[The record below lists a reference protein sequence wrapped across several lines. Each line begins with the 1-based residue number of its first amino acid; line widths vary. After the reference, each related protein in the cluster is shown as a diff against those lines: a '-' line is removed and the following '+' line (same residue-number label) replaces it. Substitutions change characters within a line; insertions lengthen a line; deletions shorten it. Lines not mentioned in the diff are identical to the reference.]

1 MSTKIERLEQANAL
15 LSRELREKE
24 SEVKRLSVRS
34 TLDKDFKKAQTL
46 DSKLRDAQRN
56 LEDFESEL
64 VVQRDKAN
72 KLQYEVDILRNVV
85 QLRDHPELLRV
96 ADAEVRSR
104 KMEQELRLVK
114 EELIATS
121 EKCKV
126 YYEGCTKAAKE
137 ADALRYKCSRLQD
150 DLDRQSRDMKDLL
163 VEREG
168 YLRAVQEADENR
180 TELHEQL
187 DALEDAHDRRS
198 STIRELEETIST
210 LQHELKELR
219 VDEENARST
228 WDEGHRL
235 LEHTLAQLKECQQE
249 RDQLRVKMQ
258 HLEEED
264 HTNQR
269 RSESLHRT
277 MEALRSENKQMRN
290 QLATWQSRA
299 DEIDQMGRRLAVA
312 DADEAKKQHRI
323 STLEEECSSLRLR
336 LGERERECQGLS
348 HELDSVKEDLA
359 VQTEQMNVLSRN
371 LMSRLERVESE
382 RDAALESCEKFDH
395 DLRVTQEKLSTLSVL
410 MTHHQSLNRTA
421 LASSSAGGVSS
432 ASNSIATPTAG
443 GATNARLQRLL
454 GGEHGGTQGGQQAAE
469 RRGRSPITTSPIDLT
484 AKSMLASG
492 SSSASRP
499 DSRHTSPPRT
509 THNNTASEVALSPPT
524 PLPSASERASQSLRS
539 RLERLTR

>member
-1 MSTKIERLEQANAL
+1 MTTKIERLEQANAIL
-15 LSRELREKE
+15 NRELREKE

-46 DSKLRDAQRN
+46 DAKLRDAQRS
-56 LEDFESEL
+56 LEDFEGEL

-104 KMEQELRLVK
+104 KMEQELRQVK
-114 EELIATS
+114 EELISTS

-150 DLDRQSRDMKDLL
+150 DLDRQSRDMKDLF

-168 YLRAVQEADENR
+168 HLREVHEAGENR

-187 DALEDAHDRRS
+187 EALEEAYDRRNN
-198 STIRELEETIST
+198 TIQQHEETIHT
-210 LQHELKELR
+210 LQQDLKELR
-219 VDEENARST
+219 VDEENARTT
-228 WDEGHRL
+228 WEEGHRL
-235 LEHTLAQLKECQQE
+235 LEHTIQQLKECQVE

-258 HLEEED
+258 HLQEED
-264 HTNQR
+264 QTNQR

-277 MEALRSENKQMRN
+277 MESLRGENKQMRN

-323 STLEEECSSLRLR
+323 SSLEEECSTLRLR
-336 LGERERECQGLS
+336 LGERERECQALS
-348 HELDSVKEDLA
+348 HELESVKEDLA

-371 LMSRLERVESE
+371 LMSRLEKVEGE
-382 RDAALESCEKFDH
+382 RDVAIETCEKLDH

-421 LASSSAGGVSS
+421 LAASSGVTASS
-432 ASNSIATPTAG
+432 NNNLSTPTAA
-443 GATNARLQRLL
+443 GATSARLQRLL
-454 GGEHGGTQGGQQAAE
+454 SGEAGSTTID
-469 RRGRSPITTSPIDLT
+469 RRGRSPIATSPIDLT
-484 AKSMLASG
+484 AKAMLG
-492 SSSASRP
+492 SSSSTSRP
-499 DSRHTSPPRT
+499 DSRHTSPPRA
-509 THNNTASEVALSPPT
+509 THNMTASDIALSPPT